1 MRRLYESVD
10 EVRRRYGKHAL
21 YLGSSFL
28 ANRFEQHLGERGDIP
43 ERRTTLLKGETTR
56 KRLGIPMVFT
66 DVE

>member
-1 MRRLYESVD
+1 MASIHCILAPV
-10 EVRRRYGKHAL
+10 
-21 YLGSSFL
+21 FI